1 MANIPTLS
9 SEAWFE
15 ARLTRSL
22 RNLSRACAG
31 MHAVS
36 SHVRPGCSSWLAC
49 CSSPRRCTTLVTCSR
64 MHCFPPST
72 TVF

>member
-22 RNLSRACAG
+22 RNLSRACRGHARGLVACPARLFVVAG
-31 MHAVS
+31 VLF
-36 SHVRPGCSSWLAC
+36 V
-49 CSSPRRCTTLVTCSR
+49 PRRCTTLVTCSR